1 MNNARRKWLADIYEA
16 IENAKNEIEN
26 IREEEQESYDNIPE
40 NLQESERANTI
51 YENIDNLD
59 YIVSSLEDAL
69 GYFDDIQ

>member
-1 MNNARRKWLADIYEA
+1 MNKARRKWLSDIYEA

-40 NLQESERANTI
+40 NLNMTDRASTME
-51 YENIDNLD
+51 ENIDNLD

-69 GYFDDIQ
+69 EYFDDIQ